1 MDHIVTL
8 NRNSIKVGFVKS
20 FLATLLM
27 LIILCAPASASPDVS
42 SLNVLAVLPIQSSLP
57 MVGYDRLGEFGPSW
71 TDNNDDEFG
80 HNGCSTRDDIL
91 ARDLHNVV
99 RQGCV
104 VESGVLDDP
113 YTGKVINFQRGPQS
127 SLVQIDHLVALGD
140 AWITGA
146 QTLSQHDRIN
156 LANDPRNLLAVD
168 GHANNIKRDHDASGW
183 LPTNEHFRCT
193 YVSDQI
199 TVKTLYHLWVTPAEH
214 DAMQAVLEDCK

>member
-1 MDHIVTL
+1 MIIKTL
-8 NRNSIKVGFVKS
+8 GTILTIALFS
-20 FLATLLM
+20 ATPQANAGPDLL
-27 LIILCAPASASPDVS
+27 S
-42 SLNVLAVLPIQSSLP
+42 IQSLDKLPVAAALP
-57 MVGYDRLGEFGPSW
+57 MVGYDRVGEFGPPW

-91 ARDLHNVV
+91 ARDLHSVF
-99 RQGCV
+99 RQGCT
-104 VESGVLDDP
+104 VEYGVLDDP
-113 YTGKVINFQRGPQS
+113 YTGKVINFARGPHS

-146 QTLSQHDRIN
+146 QQLTQQERIN

-183 LPTNEHFRCT
+183 LPPNEHFRCT

-214 DAMQAVLEDCK
+214 DAMRAVLEDC